1 MNGNLF
7 ANQHYMFTLSESAL
21 QLYSIPIG
29 IAYIQL
35 QNVCMIV
42 IVVSQNNYTNV
53 RTIYISWIQ

>member
-21 QLYSIPIG
+21 QLYSISFHSYG
-29 IAYIQL
+29 YIQL

-42 IVVSQNNYTNV
+42 IVVSHNNYSNF
-53 RTIYISWIQ
+53 RTIYIS